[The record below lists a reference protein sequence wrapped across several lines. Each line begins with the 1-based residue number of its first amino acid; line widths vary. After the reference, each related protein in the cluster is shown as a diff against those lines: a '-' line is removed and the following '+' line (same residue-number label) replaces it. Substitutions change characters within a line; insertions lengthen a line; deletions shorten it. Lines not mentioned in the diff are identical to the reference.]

1 MEFLMFILCAVA
13 VMAVVIFY
21 VVQCEKLK
29 DENHKLRVENI
40 SLKIKVERR
49 DVYIDRLREMKNLPP
64 VKEGEVDAED

>member
-29 DENHKLRVENI
+29 EENRTLKLDNAKLTI
-40 SLKIKVERR
+40 QVERR
-49 DVYIDRLREMKNLPP
+49 DVHIARLREMKNLPP
-64 VKEGEVDAED
+64 VKEGELDAEN